1 MIQQSDFWG
10 GGRPIFFAVPQKRSG
25 TQFALYNP
33 KQREGRGSGLG
44 YDKVSEETQSVYSAQ
59 LDYALVYSVYWWA
72 GLIISVSYF
81 LSQAV
86 IVLFNIAVDFLTRHV
101 TSVKMTDMIRCLD
114 FTERAVLREFVIQR
128 RSVINLPVTEP
139 SVRNLMNA
147 GILTY
152 AYGTPSQ
159 ADESVIKGMMISLEA
174 RPYITYR
181 VLGLSRTHMSEED
194 VAQIMSERPRFAA
207 RQVDRRI

>member
-1 MIQQSDFWG
+1 MTKCLKKLSQFTVLNWIMLWFFLMNG
-10 GGRPIFFAVPQKRSG
+10 GILLLPAEKFCPAVELWLS
-25 TQFALYNP
+25 
-33 KQREGRGSGLG
+33 SH
-44 YDKVSEETQSVYSAQ
+44 
-59 LDYALVYSVYWWA
+59 SVYWWA

-86 IVLFNIAVDFLTRHV
+86 IVLFNLAVDFLSRHV
-101 TSVKMTDMIRCLD
+101 SSVKMTDMIKCLD

-181 VLGLSRTHMSEED
+181 VLGLSRSHMSEED
-194 VAQIMSERPRFAA
+194 VAQIMSERPSFAA
-207 RQVDRRI
+207 RQIDRRI

>member
-1 MIQQSDFWG
+1 M
-10 GGRPIFFAVPQKRSG
+10 PQG
-25 TQFALYNP
+25 THGTPFALTES

-59 LDYALVYSVYWWA
+59 LDYALVSAVELWLSSHSVYWWA

-86 IVLFNIAVDFLTRHV
+86 IVLFNLAVDFLSRHV
-101 TSVKMTDMIRCLD
+101 SSVKMTDMIKCLD

-181 VLGLSRTHMSEED
+181 VLGLSRSHMSEED

-207 RQVDRRI
+207 RQIDRRI

>member
-1 MIQQSDFWG
+1 MTKCLKKLSQFTVLNWIMLWFILLLPAEKFS
-10 GGRPIFFAVPQKRSG
+10 PAVELWLS
-25 TQFALYNP
+25 
-33 KQREGRGSGLG
+33 SH
-44 YDKVSEETQSVYSAQ
+44 
-59 LDYALVYSVYWWA
+59 SVYWWA

-86 IVLFNIAVDFLTRHV
+86 IVLFNLAVDFLSRHV
-101 TSVKMTDMIRCLD
+101 SSVKMTDMIKCLD

-181 VLGLSRTHMSEED
+181 VLGLSRSHMSEED

-207 RQVDRRI
+207 RQIDRRI

>member
-1 MIQQSDFWG
+1 
-10 GGRPIFFAVPQKRSG
+10 
-25 TQFALYNP
+25 
-33 KQREGRGSGLG
+33 
-44 YDKVSEETQSVYSAQ
+44 
-59 LDYALVYSVYWWA
+59 
-72 GLIISVSYF
+72 
-81 LSQAV
+81 
-86 IVLFNIAVDFLTRHV
+86 
-101 TSVKMTDMIRCLD
+101 
-114 FTERAVLREFVIQR
+114 
-128 RSVINLPVTEP
+128 
-139 SVRNLMNA
+139 MNA

>member
-1 MIQQSDFWG
+1 MTKCLKKLSQFTVLNWIMLWFFLMNG
-10 GGRPIFFAVPQKRSG
+10 GILLLPAEKFSPAVELWLS
-25 TQFALYNP
+25 
-33 KQREGRGSGLG
+33 SH
-44 YDKVSEETQSVYSAQ
+44 
-59 LDYALVYSVYWWA
+59 SVYWWA

-194 VAQIMSERPRFAA
+194 VAQIMSERPKFAA